1 VTKIWAYIGLAYA
14 LSWPLLSRSGASHS
28 GVSQPDR
35 RRRFLW
41 FIAMT
46 LLGWIVL
53 VFTSEW
59 RGVRA
64 HWPVQIK
71 FWLIAPAMLP
81 AWVISGAF
89 SKDRGIHSLLR
100 SLVHPPDWRWPA
112 VALLSMP
119 AFLLVPSVL
128 VHMFGVPFQWPAP
141 QNSAWMYIASGIV
154 RFGYSLLFAAVLEE
168 PGWRGFLLERLQC
181 KFSPLA
187 ASLLVWLPWALWHA
201 PLDFGGWVANSL
213 ILYLEIRVIFLIP
226 LTILTTWIYNREG
239 QNVASFRCRLR
250 APFRESTLQVGGLDG
265 FGDVIVHAGFQALF
279 AGSRDGVRCGGNN
292 GDSGRGDSG
301 RGDSGRGHSGRLG
314 LAQAYFPGGRIT
326 VHLRHSAVHED
337 RLIGKARGHFHRVPA
352 VDCHIHQ
359 AT

>member
-1 VTKIWAYIGLAYA
+1 LILGICGPAFAA
-14 LSWPLLSRSGASHS
+14 MLLSRSGASHSGASHS

-41 FIAMT
+41 FIGMT

-168 PGWRGFLLERLQC
+168 PGWRGFLLERLQQRV
-181 KFSPLA
+181 SPLA
-187 ASLLVWLPWALWHA
+187 ASLWVWLPWALWHA

-226 LTILTTWIYNREG
+226 LTILTTWIYNRSG
-239 QNVASFRCRLR
+239 HAILAAAIFHASFNTFPLILPFVQKTYVLIFVWAGYVVVKDKMWRRLD
-250 APFRESTLQVGGLDG
+250 A
-265 FGDVIVHAGFQALF
+265 A
-279 AGSRDGVRCGGNN
+279 
-292 GDSGRGDSG
+292 
-301 RGDSGRGHSGRLG
+301 
-314 LAQAYFPGGRIT
+314 
-326 VHLRHSAVHED
+326 
-337 RLIGKARGHFHRVPA
+337 
-352 VDCHIHQ
+352 
-359 AT
+359 